1 MAQTMAEYLIE
12 KGKEQG
18 IQLAIQLG
26 IELSVA
32 QGIEQ
37 GRMQVKQADILKILR
52 LRFHTIPESVADK
65 IYLIQSLSRLDSLL
79 EQAVT
84 AKTLDEIDFQIPD
97 G

>member
-1 MAQTMAEYLIE
+1 MAQTMAEHLIE
-12 KGKEQG
+12 KGIEQG
-18 IQLAIQLG
+18 NQLAIQLVLELV
-26 IELSVA
+26 IEE
-32 QGIEQ
+32 GIEQ
-37 GRMQVKQADILKILR
+37 GRLEAKQADILKILR